1 MSLLRPG
8 DYDDI
13 LGLRDTQ
20 NGRPLQEDFLGEI
33 KKRVHRFVAGELLL
47 VFKCVIDV

>member
-8 DYDDI
+8 NHDDI
-13 LGLRDTQ
+13 LGSRDLQ
-20 NGRPLQEDFLGEI
+20 NGQHLQEDFLSEI
-33 KKRVHRFVAGELLL
+33 EKKKSRLVAGELLL